1 MPAPA
6 NALFSV
12 GGFDGVMQRY
22 REASGVGSTD
32 KAVAESLGLST
43 AAYSARKR
51 TQSVPFAEIV
61 ERTAE
66 RPVDL
71 NYVFVGKAF
80 SGTREDGGAYS
91 VGASVAHV
99 REPDT
104 PPYIPQ
110 PDSTGPVRLVQLF
123 GRYSPGLERQ
133 AIVGGT
139 NNLPCIEVPERW
151 LAPGERYY
159 ANEVWTD
166 AMAAAGIAKGDVVI
180 VRATREPAHGAVV
193 LLNVFKSGF
202 WIREWWP
209 QPDGSA
215 IAKGRALVASEQ
227 QDTVFTA
234 EERADVWPLG
244 EAVLVIKRVGQ

>member
-1 MPAPA
+1 MKAQVDFEPVIDRLREAA
-6 NALFSV
+6 GV
-12 GGFDGVMQRY
+12 GG
-22 REASGVGSTD
+22 TD
-32 KAVAESLGLST
+32 IAVADFLGIGRS
-43 AAYSARKR
+43 AYSARKKNR
-51 TQSVPFAEIV
+51 SVPYSEIV
-61 ERTAE
+61 ERAAE
-66 RPVDL
+66 KPFDL
-71 NYVFVGKAF
+71 NYVLLGVPVAGTHEVASSYGPAGSPAGAGAGFVAE
-80 SGTREDGGAYS
+80 SA
-91 VGASVAHV
+91 
-99 REPDT
+99 P

-110 PDSTGPVRLVQLF
+110 PDSTGPVRLVHLY

-133 AIVGGT
+133 AIVGGV

-180 VRATREPAHGAVV
+180 VRATREPAHGAIV

>member
-1 MPAPA
+1 MKAQVDFESVIDRLREA
-6 NALFSV
+6 AGV
-12 GGFDGVMQRY
+12 GG
-22 REASGVGSTD
+22 TD
-32 KAVAESLGLST
+32 IAVADFLGIGRS
-43 AAYSARKR
+43 AYSARKKNR
-51 TQSVPFAEIV
+51 SVPYSEIV
-61 ERTAE
+61 ERAAE
-66 RPVDL
+66 KPFDL
-71 NYVFVGKAF
+71 NYVLFGVPAAGVH
-80 SGTREDGGAYS
+80 E
-91 VGASVAHV
+91 VASTYRAAGVEVEGV
-99 REPDT
+99 RESVHT
-104 PPYIPQ
+104 PYITQ
-110 PDSTGPVRLVQLF
+110 PDSPVRLVQLF

-133 AIVGGT
+133 AIVGGV

-151 LAPGERYY
+151 LASGERYY